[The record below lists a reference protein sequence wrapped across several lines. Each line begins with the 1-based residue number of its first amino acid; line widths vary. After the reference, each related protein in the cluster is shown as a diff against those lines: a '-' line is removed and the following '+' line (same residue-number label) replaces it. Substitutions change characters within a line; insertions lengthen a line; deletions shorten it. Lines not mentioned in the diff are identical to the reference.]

1 MSAPG
6 VEAFLACLYSD
17 AALRESFLRDDK
29 TAMADLPLTEIERA
43 ALLEIDLVGLQMAAV
58 SYANKRA
65 HHIQKRG
72 LLRFLSRLFSKK
84 SIYPSQTERQN

>member
-17 AALRESFLRDDK
+17 AVLRERFLRGDK
-29 TAMADLPLTEIERA
+29 TAMADLPLTDIERA
-43 ALLEIDLVGLQMAAV
+43 ALLETDRIGLQMAAV
-58 SYANKRA
+58 SYATKRA

-72 LLRFLSRLFSKK
+72 PLRFFSRLFFKR
-84 SIYPSQTERQN
+84 YD